1 MILAQRNVLGGPDRD
16 VGAVVR
22 LRRAL
27 QAECAPLDVPGLDEL
42 DVMLALGGS
51 VTPSAGPAGVRNVRF
66 SRSTRRITATVV
78 VPAHELDATTPELD
92 ALLPHLA
99 ELAATVA
106 ARCAPDAPDAV
117 RAALAGA
124 FERAVATATRT

>member
-16 VGAVVR
+16 IGAVVR

-42 DVMLALGGS
+42 DLMLALGGS

-66 SRSTRRITATVV
+66 SRSRRRITATVV
-78 VPAHELDATTPELD
+78 VPAVELDATAPELD

-106 ARCAPDAPDAV
+106 ARRAPDAPEVV

-124 FERAVATATRT
+124 FERAVATATRA

>member
-1 MILAQRNVLGGPDRD
+1 MILTQRNVLGGSERD
-16 VGAVVR
+16 LAAAIG

-27 QAECAPLDVPGLDEL
+27 QAECAAVEVPGLDEL

-51 VTPSAGPAGVRNVRF
+51 ITPSTGQAGVRDVRF
-66 SRSTRRITATVV
+66 SRARRRITATVV
-78 VPAHELDATTPELD
+78 VPAGELDAATPELD
-92 ALLPHLA
+92 ALLPYLA

-106 ARCAPDAPDAV
+106 SRCVPAEPDAV

-124 FERAVATATRT
+124 FERGVAAATRR

>member
-1 MILAQRNVLGGPDRD
+1 MILTQRNILGGPERD
-16 VGAVVR
+16 LAAAIV

-27 QAECAPLDVPGLDEL
+27 QAECVPIEVPGLDEL

-51 VTPSAGPAGVRNVRF
+51 ITPSAGPAGVRDVRF
-66 SRSTRRITATVV
+66 SRARRRITATVV
-78 VPAHELDATTPELD
+78 VPAGELDAATPELD
-92 ALLPHLA
+92 ALLPYLA

-106 ARCAPDAPDAV
+106 SRCVPAEPDAV

-124 FERAVATATRT
+124 FERGVAAARAA

>member
-1 MILAQRNVLGGPDRD
+1 MILTQRNVLGGPERD
-16 VGAVVR
+16 LAAAIV

-27 QAECAPLDVPGLDEL
+27 QAECAAVEVPGLDEL

-51 VTPSAGPAGVRNVRF
+51 ITPSAGQAGVRNVRF
-66 SRSTRRITATVV
+66 SRSRRRITATVT
-78 VPAHELDATTPELD
+78 VPAAELDAATPELD

-106 ARCAPDAPDAV
+106 SRCVPAEPDPV
-117 RAALAGA
+117 REALAGA
-124 FERAVATATRT
+124 FERGVAAATRR

>member
-42 DVMLALGGS
+42 DVVLALGGS

-66 SRSTRRITATVV
+66 SRSRRRITATVV

-117 RAALAGA
+117 RSALAGA
-124 FERAVATATRT
+124 FERAVATATRA

>member
-1 MILAQRNVLGGPDRD
+1 MIVTQRNVLGGPDRD
-16 VGAVVR
+16 LTAATV

-42 DVMLALGGS
+42 DLMLALGGS

-66 SRSTRRITATVV
+66 SRSRRRITATVV

-124 FERAVATATRT
+124 FERAVATATRA